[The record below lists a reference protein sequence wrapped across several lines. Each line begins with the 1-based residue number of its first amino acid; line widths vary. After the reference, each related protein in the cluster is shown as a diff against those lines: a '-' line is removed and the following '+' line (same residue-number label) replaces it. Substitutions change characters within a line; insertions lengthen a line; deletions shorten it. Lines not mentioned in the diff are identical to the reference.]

1 MDVFSLVAKLT
12 LDSSEYNRELNE
24 AKSGLSR
31 VGDFIKGGLATAAK
45 VGTAAVTVAS
55 GAVVGLTKSAVDGFA
70 EYEQLVGG
78 VETLFGESAQK
89 VIDDASNAFRT
100 AGMSMNDYMETS
112 IQSAASL
119 INALDGDQA
128 KAADLMNMSITDMA
142 DNVNKM
148 GTTMEAVQNAY
159 RGFSRGNFTM
169 LDNLALG
176 FAGTKEGMQEL
187 LDKAEEI
194 SGVKFDI
201 SSYADIVEAIHVV
214 QDEMGITGTTTKEA
228 SETISGSVASMKAAW
243 TNLVAGIADEN
254 ANFDKLIEDFVNSA
268 RTALGNILPT
278 VKEVLNGV
286 GVLIEGLAPVITEA
300 LPQLIQ
306 GTLPSLVKAAVS
318 IIQSIV
324 DVFSDDN
331 SINMIVQAAID
342 VVLTLADALVNNVD
356 KIIDAVVTIIVTIA
370 EVLTDPENLER
381 IIEAAVKIVLAVSV
395 GILKAIPDLLVALG
409 KVLVNILYTIGEWK
423 NDLIEAG
430 EGLVKSIADGVAQKV
445 EDAKNWGRDLLDNFI
460 SGIREKFGAL
470 RDTVSN
476 AAEMVKDFLGF
487 SEPKEGPL
495 SNFHTYAP
503 DMMKLFAQGIRD
515 NESLV
520 ADQIARSFDFGA
532 RTVDFVPSVGGA
544 NGFGGNS
551 LGYENN
557 REQSTP
563 INITLTLDGATLAR
577 VMYDYNKRESDLR
590 GAAFA

>member
-31 VGDFIKGGLATAAK
+31 VGDSIKGGLATAAK
-45 VGTAAVTVAS
+45 VGAAAITAAS

-128 KAADLMNMSITDMA
+128 KAADLMNMSITDMS

-187 LDKAEEI
+187 LDTAEEI

-201 SSYADIVEAIHVV
+201 SSYADIVRAIHVV
-214 QDEMGITGTTTKEA
+214 QDEMGIAGTTAKEA
-228 SETISGSVASMKAAW
+228 SETISGSISSLKSAWSNLVTGLADPNANPETLINNVVDAATTAFGNLIPAAESAIEGIAVAVDKIAPIIVERLPGLEETVLPPILSAGTALVNAVVAS
-243 TNLVAGIADEN
+243 
-254 ANFDKLIEDFVNSA
+254 
-268 RTALGNILPT
+268 LPEIT
-278 VKEVLNGV
+278 K
-286 GVLIEGLAPVITEA
+286 VLIDQAPIIIDTLVNTLVDMSPELVVLGFA
-300 LPQLIQ
+300 LIVALIQ
-306 GTLPSLVKAAVS
+306 GITRSLPELMAKAPEIVKTIAKAIIDNAPQMLIATARLIATLLIGIGEWMRPL
-318 IIQSIV
+318 IQKGREI
-324 DVFSDDN
+324 
-331 SINMIVQAAID
+331 
-342 VVLTLADALVNNVD
+342 VD
-356 KIIDAVVTIIVTIA
+356 KI
-370 EVLTDPENLER
+370 
-381 IIEAAVKIVLAVSV
+381 K
-395 GILKAIPDLLVALG
+395 
-409 KVLVNILYTIGEWK
+409 
-423 NDLIEAG
+423 
-430 EGLVKSIADGVAQKV
+430 DGFMQKV
-445 EDAKNWGRDLLDNFI
+445 NDAKNWGRDLIQNFI
-460 SGIREKFGAL
+460 NGILGKWNAL
-470 RDTVSN
+470 KDTVRKT
-476 AAEMVKDFLGF
+476 AQTVKNFLGF

-495 SNFHTYAP
+495 SDFHTYAP
-503 DMMKLFAQGIRD
+503 DMMKLFARGIRD

-520 ADQIARSFDFGA
+520 ANQIARSFDFGA
-532 RTVDFVPSVGGA
+532 RTVDFAASVGGA
-544 NGFGGNS
+544 SGFGGS
-551 LGYENN
+551 SFGYENN

-590 GAAFA
+590 GMTFV